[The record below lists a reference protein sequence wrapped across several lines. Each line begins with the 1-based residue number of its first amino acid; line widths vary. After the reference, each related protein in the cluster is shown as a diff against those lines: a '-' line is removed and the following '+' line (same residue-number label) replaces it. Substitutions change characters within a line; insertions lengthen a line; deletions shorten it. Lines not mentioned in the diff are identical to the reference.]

1 MRLTLLKS
9 NKSIVGFDDR
19 PFLLIGIPVI
29 ALMVEIILFGADIFS
44 DDKASPL
51 VCYGV
56 SLYYTFFFWIA
67 FRQAFVYLTRKMPG
81 DHEVRKR
88 QIFTSLLGILGFFVL
103 DLVLS
108 GFLVLIADPLAADKE
123 SPNFVVK
130 SITSLVFTLLIMSFY
145 ESLYLAVK
153 IGKHALEKEKLLR
166 ENTLSQLAGLRAQIN
181 PHFLFNSL
189 NTLSQLI
196 YEDAQ
201 KAEQYVLKM
210 AMVYRHMLDE
220 SGETLTLL
228 SQELKYI
235 GAYQFLLNERFGDA
249 IQFVEEIPQDALLRY
264 VVPLGLQ
271 IVIENCVKHNAA
283 TADQPLTIHMYISN
297 QGDYLCVDNNILPK
311 PGIIDSPGLGLKNIQ
326 RRYAFFTTQPV
337 TTHQEGGK
345 FKVCLPLLVS
355 KEIVK

>member
-1 MRLTLLKS
+1 MHLSLFKS
-9 NKSIVGFDDR
+9 NKPTVGFDDR

-29 ALMVEIILFGADIFS
+29 ALMIEIILFGADIFS
-44 DDKASPL
+44 DAKSSPL

-67 FRQAFVYLTRKMPG
+67 FRQVYVYLIRKMPE

-88 QIFTSLLGILGFFVL
+88 QIFTSLLGILGFFIL

-108 GFLVLIADPLAADKE
+108 GFLTLIADPLTGGKE

-153 IGKHALEKEKLLR
+153 VGKHALEKEKLLR
-166 ENTLSQLAGLRAQIN
+166 DNTLSQLAGLRAQIN

-235 GAYQFLLNERFGDA
+235 GAYQFLLKERFGDA
-249 IQFVEEIPQDALLRY
+249 LRFVENLSEVAKNRY
-264 VVPLGLQ
+264 VVPLSLQ
-271 IVIENCVKHNAA
+271 IVLENCVKHNAA
-283 TADQPLTIHMYISN
+283 TTDQPLIIRIYISN
-297 QGDYLCVDNNILPK
+297 QGDYICIENNILPK

-337 TTHQEGGK
+337 AIHEDGVK
-345 FKVCLPLLVS
+345 FTVCLPLLVS

>member
-1 MRLTLLKS
+1 MSITLLPS
-9 NKSIVGFDDR
+9 NKPIVGFDDR

-44 DDKASPL
+44 DARAAPL

-67 FRQAFVYLTRKMPG
+67 FRQVYVYLIRKMPE

-88 QIFTSLLGILGFFVL
+88 QITTSLLGILGFFVL
-103 DLVLS
+103 DLLLT
-108 GFLVLIADPLAADKE
+108 GFLALIADPLTADKE

-130 SITSLVFTLLIMSFY
+130 TITSLVFTLLIMSFY

-201 KAEQYVLKM
+201 KAEQYVVKM

-220 SGETLTLL
+220 SGETLTPL

-235 GAYQFLLNERFGDA
+235 GAYQFLLKERFGEA
-249 IQFVEEIPQDALLRY
+249 IQFVDEIPEAARSRY
-264 VVPLGLQ
+264 VVPLALQ
-271 IVIENCVKHNAA
+271 IVLENCVKHNAA
-283 TADQPLTIHMYISN
+283 TPDRPLTIRIYISN
-297 QGDYLCVDNNILPK
+297 HGDCLCVDNNVLPK
-311 PGIIDSPGLGLKNIQ
+311 PAIIDSPGLGLKNIQ
-326 RRYAFFTTQPV
+326 RRYAFFTAQPV
-337 TTHQEGGK
+337 TTHQEGGV
-345 FKVCLPLLVS
+345 FTVCLPLLVS